1 MFGEFE
7 DVEATNPSD
16 SPPSVIPASVG
27 EDPYSIGGSSYTQNI
42 TNNGDNLGTTPTNIG
57 TGQTNQNAAIDK
69 AVAESGDMTFSS
81 KALTSQTSSNFR
93 TAENASM
100 EAYNNLSKESIPT
113 ESKISSAGNE
123 IPQGNTGYTQG
134 TGGSQGGAYGFQGV
148 SSLLTGAGSAVGS
161 GFGRTITAGLQNSIN
176 TSVGSAMGQQ
186 IGYNAAKWPSA
197 RKNPLNA
204 YTSFNC
210 LYTLA
215 CISKDQQNKGGPFTP
230 SNLKNV
236 VCRTQGDWYPG
247 TKHVKTEFG
256 QYDYI
261 IDDLIVA
268 SLPSMNKATGAA
280 FATKI
285 TFKVTEPYSLG
296 LFFLALQEGAKAS
309 GYSNFREAPYLL
321 VIEFSG
327 YLENKKPF
335 TDPNLTRYIPMRM
348 ISIKLKAGQG
358 GSIYECEAV
367 PYNETAFM
375 QPFAHSTEDVKL
387 SGSVVKD
394 VLAGGGES
402 LKAALQKQTQ
412 NLKKDGQISSGVD
425 EIDIQFPASWSK
437 IPNTGN
443 EIGNSTLFKD
453 FNEAGQIKF
462 PNNDAH
468 WNKLKQIY
476 NDNSINLSKDRN
488 FHFKKG
494 CKIQDMISEILL
506 RSDFITKQLLNP
518 TILLDPKGM
527 IKWFRV
533 ETRVEDG
540 SFSSVLNRQIRKY
553 IYRIV
558 PYEVHV
564 SRFLPANSIPPGYQE
579 LNKTAARVY
588 EYLYTG
594 QNTDIINLNLEFN
607 FAFFTAVPA
616 DAGQTTG
623 QENSAQ
629 TAGIQKDEKERIISS
644 VGGGNE
650 FPRDAVGTVGVVG
663 NFDVNKGGSGND
675 TDKSIQAKTLEALL
689 TNEGDLVTLDIEVR
703 GDPYYLP
710 SSGMGNIIK
719 EEVGYNILGDGSMNY
734 QSGETDFVIVIRT
747 PIDLNP
753 KTGLYKFAK
762 TVDELSGLFMIQE
775 VESRFNHNKFTQI
788 IKGIRRRVQL
798 GSGSAS
804 KNILFGA

>member
-1 MFGEFE
+1 MANINFGEF
-7 DVEATNPSD
+7 DLSD
-16 SPPSVIPASVG
+16 PTQESTVQYEGVPPSQVQSDAAASDAG
-27 EDPYSIGGSSYTQNI
+27 GGSYT
-42 TNNGDNLGTTPTNIG
+42 TSTTSFRESENVSMDLLANDQGPPMPNEQGPPAPT
-57 TGQTNQNAAIDK
+57 T
-69 AVAESGDMTFSS
+69 
-81 KALTSQTSSNFR
+81 TSSNFR
-93 TAENASM
+93 ASENASM
-100 EAYNNLSKESIPT
+100 EAYNNLSKETNNSGSNST
-113 ESKISSAGNE
+113 DSSSGSSPGNE
-123 IPQGNTGYTQG
+123 VPQKDSGYTQG
-134 TGGSQGGAYGFQGV
+134 FGNFLNGV
-148 SSLLTGAGSAVGS
+148 GSAVGS
-161 GFGRTITAGLQNSIN
+161 GFGRSIVAGMQNAIN
-176 TSVGSAMGQQ
+176 NSAGGAMGETS
-186 IGYNAAKWPSA
+186 GYNAAKYASA

-204 YTSFNC
+204 YASFNN
-210 LYTLA
+210 LFTLA
-215 CISKDQQNKGGPFTP
+215 CITPAQQNKGGPFTP
-230 SNLKNV
+230 GNLNNV

-321 VIEFSG
+321 VIEFAG
-327 YLENKKPF
+327 YYDDKKPHI
-335 TDPNLTRYIPMRM
+335 DPNLTRYIPMRFL
-348 ISIKLKAGQG
+348 SIKLKAGQG
-358 GSIYECEAV
+358 GSLYECEGI
-367 PYNETAFM
+367 PYNENAFLD
-375 QPFAHSTEDVKL
+375 PFAHSTEDVKL

-402 LKAALQKQTQ
+402 LKAALQKQAQ
-412 NLKKDGQISSGVD
+412 NLKKDGQIASGTD
-425 EIDIQFPASWSK
+425 IIDIQFPPSWKVVSSS
-437 IPNTGN
+437 GN
-443 EIGNSTLFKD
+443 PIGSSSLFND

-494 CKIQDMISEILL
+494 CKIQDMISEIVL
-506 RSDFITKQLLNP
+506 RSEYITKQLLN
-518 TILLDPKGM
+518 TSILLDPKGM

-533 ETRVEDG
+533 ETRVEDMA
-540 SFSSVLNRQIRKY
+540 FSSVLNRQTRKY
-553 IYRIV
+553 IYRVV

-564 SRFLPANSIPPGYQE
+564 SRFLPAASIPPGYPE

-607 FAFFTAVPA
+607 FAFFTAVPS

-629 TAGIQKDEKERIISS
+629 TAGIQKDEKEKIL
-644 VGGGNE
+644 GGGDSRDRL
-650 FPRDAVGTVGVVG
+650 PGDAVGSVAPVGTA
-663 NFDVNKGGSGND
+663 DVNKGGSGND
-675 TDKSIQAKTLEALL
+675 TDKSMQAKTLEALL

-719 EEVGYNILGDGSMNY
+719 EEVSYNILGDGSMNY
-734 QSGETDFVIVIRT
+734 QSGETDFVIIIRT
-747 PIDLNP
+747 PIDLDP

-775 VESRFNHNKFTQI
+775 VESKFNHNKFTQT

-804 KNILFGA
+804 KNILFG